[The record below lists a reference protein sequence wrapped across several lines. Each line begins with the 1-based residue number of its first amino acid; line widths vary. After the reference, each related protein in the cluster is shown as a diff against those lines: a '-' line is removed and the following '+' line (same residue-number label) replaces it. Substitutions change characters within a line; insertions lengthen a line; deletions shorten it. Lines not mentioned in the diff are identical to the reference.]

1 MDTPVSPAA
10 ARPVINLDE
19 LDGTRDMRHGERFGA
34 TLAPV
39 GPRIGARKL
48 GYNVTTVEPGKR
60 AFPFHNHHVNE
71 ELFFVLE
78 GEGRLRYGADEYP
91 VRKGDFVCCVA
102 GGPAH
107 QFINT
112 GTAALR
118 YLAVSTMIECDVW
131 QYPDSGKFGVIAG
144 RTPGVFPVQ
153 ATFPAQF
160 VRDGASVEYW
170 DGE

>member
-1 MDTPVSPAA
+1 MIPIV
-10 ARPVINLDE
+10 NLDQLE
-19 LDGTRDMRHGERFGA
+19 GKRDLQHGDKFGA

-39 GPRIGARKL
+39 GPLIGARKL
-48 GYNVTTVEPGKR
+48 GYNVTTVAPGKR

-78 GEGRLRYGADEYP
+78 GEGQLRYGDAQHP
-91 VRKGDFVCCVA
+91 VRKGDFVCCPA

-112 GTAALR
+112 GAAPLR
-118 YLAVSTMIECDVW
+118 YVAVSTMIEADVW

-144 RTPGVFPVQ
+144 RTPGVFPSQ
-153 ATFPAQF
+153 ATFPSQF
-160 VRDGASVEYW
+160 VKNGTSVDYW